1 MKRISIFL
9 VLVIFITA
17 CMPLSITGSSA
28 SDTITKSEAQ
38 ELVGKACDFHSDV
51 HTCSQFDKNPICN
64 IFEYKEEYL
73 YDEDS
78 GEFVGKKVLFP
89 VYEENLPGG
98 SYEGMCKYAETL
110 YTEDIAYSSYMFF
123 ADGTKLGYVS
133 YESYRQK
140 DGGLYCQDI
149 NGDWFLNTPA
159 DYSAAYL
166 NDEYYE
172 NKDYTKISIDI
183 ISGDSQS
190 AIAKVDVHNA
200 WGWSDTVICKFVHT
214 PKGWRIAESEYS
226 ILLAIGRH
234 GMEEYRTAASPS
246 TSDPAFNLIF
256 ILPTVSVAALASA
269 VCLMRRRRESV
280 F

>member
-1 MKRISIFL
+1 MKRIFSCYIAL
-9 VLVIFITA
+9 CIIVLGIIPT
-17 CMPLSITGSSA
+17 SA
-28 SDTITKSEAQ
+28 NNTNTISKSEAQ
-38 ELVGKACDFHSDV
+38 ELVGKAFDFHSDV
-51 HTCSQFDKNPICN
+51 HLCSQFDKKPICN

-123 ADGTKLGYVS
+123 AAGTNLGYVS
-133 YESYRQK
+133 YERYLQK

-149 NGDWFLNTPA
+149 NGDWLLSGIA

-166 NDEYYE
+166 NGEYYE
-172 NKDYTKISIDI
+172 NKDYTKINIDI

-190 AIAKVDVHNA
+190 AIAEIDVHNA
-200 WGWSDTVICKFVHT
+200 WGWSDTVTCKFVKT
-214 PKGWRIAESEYS
+214 QEGWRIAESEYS
-226 ILLAIGRH
+226 ILLAIGRY
-234 GMEEYRTAASPS
+234 GMEEYRAAVSPS
-246 TSDPAFNLIF
+246 TGDGAFDSVVLLPA
-256 ILPTVSVAALASA
+256 VSLACLVPA
-269 VCLMRRRRESV
+269 VFLVRRRRRAEI
-280 F
+280 